1 MRIIQ
6 FTDSRLGRCLG
17 VVRKDEVENVT
28 LRDATFT
35 STHAAFCKARKKGQ
49 RLENYL
55 ENLLA
60 NPAHSAPLKLADL
73 LASGSVL
80 APVTEE
86 PGSRLLISGTG
97 LTHLG
102 SVEQRLI
109 YAQGTAPAE
118 ASVERVDRRTFLI
131 KVGGATAAITV
142 AGAVVGELAEA
153 SPVAF
158 PRLVSFASLRLCV
171 SFLRLRGKP
180 RWCSTLRFL
189 RLRA

>member
-1 MRIIQ
+1 MCGCRSCLLSGAIIKMIRLLGCAKQACRKHRMQSMRIIQ

-86 PGSRLLISGTG
+86 PGSR
-97 LTHLG
+97 
-102 SVEQRLI
+102 
-109 YAQGTAPAE
+109 
-118 ASVERVDRRTFLI
+118 
-131 KVGGATAAITV
+131 
-142 AGAVVGELAEA
+142 
-153 SPVAF
+153 
-158 PRLVSFASLRLCV
+158 
-171 SFLRLRGKP
+171 
-180 RWCSTLRFL
+180 
-189 RLRA
+189 